1 MSSADSAHATPGAA
15 SDDRKLIRVKGVRAD
30 PGGWVWVSELDDGW
44 ATFPDWGAGGRRF
57 QWVGAVL
64 LVVLIALQFPLV
76 DNDWYL
82 PLQVINGGLIVLL
95 IIALW
100 VVGQVTDNR
109 KAAARR
115 QVRYRSMFLAGG
127 RDAVRA
133 AVRSRG
139 RTRTVSEMNILLS
152 SIGRE
157 DPVFSKRRIT
167 KVAVDRRFLRTS
179 VALTL
184 TGGHSLTYRTRGFRG
199 PVKLARVFENLQGHH
214 A

>member
-1 MSSADSAHATPGAA
+1 MSSSDSAHSTPRTS
-15 SDDRKLIRVKGVRAD
+15 SDDRKLIRVKGVRAI

-76 DNDWYL
+76 DYDWYL
-82 PLQVINGGLIVLL
+82 PLQIINGGLIVAL
-95 IIALW
+95 ILALW
-100 VVGQVTDNR
+100 VVGQVTDDR
-109 KAAARR
+109 KAMARR
-115 QVRYRSMFLAGG
+115 QVRFRSMFLAGG

-139 RTRTVSEMNILLS
+139 RTRTVAEMNILLS

-157 DPVFSKRRIT
+157 DPVYSKKRIA
-167 KVAVDRRFLRTS
+167 KVAVARSLLRTS

-184 TGGHSLTYRTRGFRG
+184 TGDHSVTYRTLGFRG
-199 PVKLARVFENLQGHH
+199 PGKLARVFENLERS
-214 A
+214 